1 VKERGTPTDQEV
13 HMTVSNN
20 GKSIALVIIFV
31 VLALFAFR
39 SVFFLMPFGVFPGLA
54 RSVGDVGH
62 SFRGWFNGFG
72 PLASIPLIIFPIALI
87 FLWGAVLLWVYRDAE
102 KRGMS
107 GILWLLLVLIGNV
120 IGLLIYAIVRSET
133 PPRRKDQG
141 AAAAPPAPAGSPVT
155 CGSCGK
161 PLGAGFEFCPYCGKS
176 LKKTCPACGKP
187 VQDDWKACAACGAAI
202 DPDGI
207 RNV

>member
-1 VKERGTPTDQEV
+1 
-13 HMTVSNN
+13 MTVSNN

-62 SFRGWFNGFG
+62 SFRGWFDGFG
-72 PLASIPLIIFPIALI
+72 PLASIPFIIFPVVLI

-133 PPRRKDQG
+133 PIRRRAENG
-141 AAAAPPAPAGSPVT
+141 GGMAAAPPSPAGPPVT
-155 CGSCGK
+155 CGRCGK

-176 LKKTCPACGKP
+176 LRKTCPACGKP

-202 DPDGI
+202 DPGGI